1 MWPARGGPGGIPE
14 LHAGR
19 GFYAASRIEIGGDS
33 STRGTTKAE
42 RMKRQALPEII
53 IRGATN
59 RDTERIKTLVFG
71 VLAEYG
77 WTAGQRSTDSDL
89 DDIEGDYLRP
99 GGLFELIEDAQG
111 NLLGTVGLYP
121 LNSEVC
127 ELRKM
132 YFIPEIRG
140 RGLGKRILERMVESA
155 RRLGFKRIELE
166 TASVLKAA
174 AHLYTSYGF
183 KPMEREG
190 LAPRCD
196 QAFYL
201 DL

>member
-1 MWPARGGPGGIPE
+1 MW
-14 LHAGR
+14 
-19 GFYAASRIEIGGDS
+19 
-33 STRGTTKAE
+33 GTTKTE
-42 RMKRQALPEII
+42 RMKSHAPTN
-53 IRGATN
+53 IRIRSATN
-59 RDTERIKTLVFG
+59 KDTDRIKALVFG

-77 WTAGQRSTDSDL
+77 WTAGQRATDLDL
-89 DDIEGDYLRP
+89 DDIEGNYLCT
-99 GGLFELIEDAQG
+99 GGLFELIEDIQG

-121 LNSEVC
+121 LTREIC

-132 YFIPEIRG
+132 YFVPEIRG
-140 RGLGKRILERMVESA
+140 KGLGKYILERTIDNA

-174 AHLYTSYGF
+174 EHLYVEYGF
-183 KPMEREG
+183 KPMQREG

-201 DL
+201 DLLPRRSHESEQAG

>member
-1 MWPARGGPGGIPE
+1 VAGEEPGAARTTPRRPRFF
-14 LHAGR
+14 R
-19 GFYAASRIEIGGDS
+19 GA
-33 STRGTTKAE
+33 TKAGSV
-42 RMKRQALPEII
+42 KSKALPEIA
-53 IRGATN
+53 IRAAAN
-59 RDTERIKTLVFG
+59 EDTARVKALVFG

-77 WTAGQRSTDSDL
+77 WQPGQRSTDSDL
-89 DDIEGDYLRP
+89 DDIEGNYLRP
-99 GGLFELIEDAQG
+99 GGLFELIEDKQG

-121 LNSEVC
+121 LDRQVC

-132 YFIPEIRG
+132 YFISGVRG
-140 RGLGKRILERMVESA
+140 RGLGRRVLERMIESA

-174 AHLYTSYGF
+174 AHLYVSYGF
-183 KPMEREG
+183 KPMERDG